1 MSTHAVPQLVA
12 VIDDEGEGLCAF
24 RAAINSQDALE
35 GRYA

>member
-1 MSTHAVPQLVA
+1 MSTHAIPQRVA
-12 VIDDEGEGLCAF
+12 VIGDEGDGPCAF